1 MRIRRHAIAAVL
13 LGLGSLAA
21 AGSADLERGRQ
32 AIAAYGCASCH
43 AIPGIPGVQGEVG
56 PPLARF
62 GRRVYIAGVLP
73 NTQAGLE
80 HWILDPLSV
89 NPRTAM
95 PKLGL
100 TQQEAHDAAAYLLQL
115 R

>member
-1 MRIRRHAIAAVL
+1 MRIRRHAIAAAL

-21 AGSADLERGRQ
+21 AGSADAERGRQ

-43 AIPGIPGVQGEVG
+43 SIPGIPGVQGEVG
-56 PPLARF
+56 PPLNRF
-62 GRRVYIAGVLP
+62 ARRVYIAGLLP
-73 NTQAGLE
+73 NTPAALE
-80 HWILDPLSV
+80 QWILDPPSV

-100 TQQEAHDAAAYLLQL
+100 TQQEARDMAAYLLRL